1 MIYTF
6 LIYNR
11 KWECIFFQEWNK
23 KPSPKPLEDQQL
35 LNGLLRT
42 LRQFVATACPVRYDF
57 PFIYLFIYF
66 SLF

>member
-23 KPSPKPLEDQQL
+23 KPSSKPLEDQQL

-42 LRQFVATACPVRYDF
+42 LRHFVATACPVQYDF
-57 PFIYLFIYF
+57 YLLIDWFF
-66 SLF
+66 F